1 MRFEFG
7 GKTYFLEFQR
17 EHRDI
22 TTIHNGTAKT
32 VKSTYPYTTARLLLQ
47 SAEPLKTP
55 HDEVAKATVGCM
67 PGDKYSNAAGRLFAL
82 RALTSRL
89 RRMAERFGG
98 YDREFREAMWK
109 AYVERGKQKNPSN
122 KEILEHNSA
131 AEVIEGT
138 VVRRAEG
145 PQQPLTVA
153 DQNGLDERV
162 IH

>member
-22 TTIHNGTAKT
+22 TTIHNGTTKT

-109 AYVERGKQKNPSN
+109 AYVERGKQKAVVTQES
-122 KEILEHNSA
+122 
-131 AEVIEGT
+131 EVIDA
-138 VVRRAEG
+138 VVTRVTEG

-153 DQNGLDERV
+153 DQNGLDDRV

>member
-55 HDEVAKATVGCM
+55 HDEIAKATVGCM

-109 AYVERGKQKNPSN
+109 AYVERGKQKAVVTQES
-122 KEILEHNSA
+122 
-131 AEVIEGT
+131 EVIDA
-138 VVRRAEG
+138 VVTRVTEG

-153 DQNGLDERV
+153 DQNGLDDRV